1 MVPEWIQVFGSLS
14 PILLLV
20 STGVII
26 FGIYRLKGFMAS
38 RDVEHEE
45 EERKRV
51 EPLKQLNQKIANA
64 KSKPQTLA

>member
-14 PILLLV
+14 PILLLFFIFL
-20 STGVII
+20 II

-51 EPLKQLNQKIANA
+51 ELLKQLNQKIANA